1 MKQAIECQSLEDLRA
16 CIDAIDADIISL
28 WAKRFQY
35 VKEVPKYKNK
45 DKESIIA
52 IDRYNSVLQ
61 KRREIA
67 ASHGISPDIIESI
80 YRTMLD
86 YFISEEIKIIENK

>member
-67 ASHGISPDIIESI
+67 ASHGLSPES
-80 YRTMLD
+80 
-86 YFISEEIKIIENK
+86 